1 MNTENQILYTLG
13 EYPYNSGT
21 NIVQQSSYLGEG
33 RFIKFIAQHNPEFL
47 ICAIYEASSSDM
59 YSGNDNTTTITH
71 HETLFTNLTAN
82 NMRII
87 PISTN
92 KVLLAFTMRSSY
104 YQTGRLYYTFVN
116 YNPNTGR
123 ITANP
128 VQFLD
133 SNAIESS
140 GNDYSIAYKI
150 IEEDLYLFYSTNNHF
165 TTNRLYRFNL
175 ENESYE
181 NLITITT
188 NGSNTTSNPP
198 ASYYHDAN
206 NNKLLFFKRNTNR
219 TSGVFAIEVD
229 LIEKTA
235 RSIGHNSQFQG
246 IVQLSDNRFI
256 NIYSNSVDGNTTT
269 IARNLEFS
277 VHERL
282 SPTNYPAFK
291 SNVSPI
297 CRTNSTFSTHIYRL
311 DEFHFILF
319 TTRRDINRME
329 CRVMRY
335 VNDDIVQVAN
345 NSNSRDSGFNIGFYR
360 ANIVQVID
368 NGQNVI
374 REGENKFY
382 FQNDYNSFIFFK
394 FDI

>member
-128 VQFLD
+128 VQPLD
-133 SNAIESS
+133 SNAIVSR
-140 GNDYSIAYKI
+140 GDDYSIAYKI
-150 IEEDLYLFYSTNNHF
+150 IEEDLYLFYSTNNF
-165 TTNRLYRFNL
+165 STTNRLYRFNL
-175 ENESYE
+175 EDENYE
-181 NLITITT
+181 NLITLAT

-206 NNKLLFFKRNTNR
+206 NNKLLFFKRNTSP
-219 TSGVFAIEVD
+219 TSGVFTIEVD

-235 RSIGHNSQFQG
+235 RSIGHDSRFQG

-256 NIYSNSVDGNTTT
+256 NIYSSNTEHNTTS
-269 IARNLEFS
+269 IIRNLEFS